1 MIIKWLNKLQ
11 RKYGKFAIPNLM
23 KHIVILTAIVYF
35 FDSFVLPE
43 FNLTLYLRLD
53 PRLIRLGQV
62 WRLVTYIAIP
72 PTRSPLFIIFVLYF
86 YYMVGTGLEQAWGS
100 FKFNVYYLIGMLA
113 TTIAAFV
120 SGMPATATFLNL
132 SLFLAFA
139 KIYPDY
145 QIMLFLILPIKVK
158 YLAIFNWII
167 LVITII
173 FSPQARI
180 SAIMAVVNYIFF
192 FGKKIIKDLKRK
204 KQVYSNRKNFK
215 SGSSRAK
222 NEAIHNCTV
231 CGITEEDD
239 SDMQF
244 RYCSTCD
251 GAYEYCMEHLD
262 DHQHIEKD

>member
-35 FDSFVLPE
+35 FAYLVEIPNLIGY
-43 FNLTLYLRLD
+43 LTLHPWAVRQGQIW
-53 PRLIRLGQV
+53 RLI
-62 WRLVTYIAIP
+62 TYIAIP
-72 PTRSPLFIIFVLYF
+72 PSRSPIFIIFVLYF

-100 FKFNVYYLIGMLA
+100 FKFNIYYFIGMLA

-120 SGMPATATFLNL
+120 SGMPATATYLNL

-145 QIMLFLILPIKVK
+145 QIRLFLILPIKVK

-167 LVITII
+167 IALTII
-173 FSPQARI
+173 FSPQGRI
-180 SAIMAVVNYIFF
+180 SAIMAVVNYFIF
-192 FGKKIIKDLKRK
+192 FGKKIIQDLKRK
-204 KQVYSNRKNFK
+204 KKVYSNRKNFK
-215 SGSSRAK
+215 SGFNNSDRGP
-222 NEAIHNCTV
+222 IHQCTV

-239 SDMQF
+239 ADMQF
-244 RYCSTCD
+244 RYCSQCE
-251 GAYEYCMEHLD
+251 GAHEYCMDHLD
-262 DHQHIEKD
+262 DHQHITKD

>member
-35 FDSFVLPE
+35 FAYLVEIPNLI
-43 FNLTLYLRLD
+43 NYLTLHPWAVRQGQIW
-53 PRLIRLGQV
+53 RLI
-62 WRLVTYIAIP
+62 TYIAIP
-72 PTRSPLFIIFVLYF
+72 PSRSPIFIIFVLYF

-100 FKFNVYYLIGMLA
+100 FKFNVYYFIGMLA

-120 SGMPATATFLNL
+120 SGAPATATYLNL

-145 QIMLFLILPIKVK
+145 EILLFLILPIKVK

-167 LVITII
+167 IALTIL
-173 FSPQARI
+173 FLPHGRI
-180 SAIMAVVNYIFF
+180 SASMAVLNYFIF
-192 FGKKIIKDLKRK
+192 FGKRIIRDLKRK
-204 KQVYSNRKNFK
+204 KRVYSNRKDFK
-215 SGSSRAK
+215 GGLNKSDSGP
-222 NEAIHNCTV
+222 IHQCTV
-231 CGITEEDD
+231 CGITEKDD

-244 RYCSTCD
+244 RYCSKCE
-251 GAYEYCMEHLD
+251 GAYEYCMDHLD
-262 DHQHIEKD
+262 DHQHISED